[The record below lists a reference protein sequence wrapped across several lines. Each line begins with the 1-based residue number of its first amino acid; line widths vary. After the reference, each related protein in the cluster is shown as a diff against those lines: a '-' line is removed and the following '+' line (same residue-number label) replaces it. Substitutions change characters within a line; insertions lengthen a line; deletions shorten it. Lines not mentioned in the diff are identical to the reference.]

1 MSKERAWS
9 VLALV
14 QVGLLAQYSAPT
26 VVAVALVEIVMTEIM
41 VKIKMM
47 VMTKTYDLNMVV
59 LSMMRTVIITT
70 MWTRRWSC

>member
-26 VVAVALVEIVMTEIM
+26 VVAVALVEIVMTEI
-41 VKIKMM
+41 KMM
-47 VMTKTYDLNMVV
+47 AMTKTYDLNMVI
-59 LSMMRTVIITT
+59 LSMMRAVIITT

>member
-26 VVAVALVEIVMTEIM
+26 IVAVALVEIVMTG
-41 VKIKMM
+41 KIKMM

-59 LSMMRTVIITT
+59 LSMIR
-70 MWTRRWSC
+70 SPH

>member
-26 VVAVALVEIVMTEIM
+26 VVAVALVEIM

-47 VMTKTYDLNMVV
+47 AMTKTYDLNMVI
-59 LSMMRTVIITT
+59 LSMMRAVIIITIR
-70 MWTRRWSC
+70 TRRWSC

>member
-26 VVAVALVEIVMTEIM
+26 VVAVALVEMVVMEIM
-41 VKIKMM
+41 VTMA
-47 VMTKTYDLNMVV
+47 MTNTYDLNMVV

>member
-26 VVAVALVEIVMTEIM
+26 VVAVALVDDRDDGDYGEDQDDGDDKDI
-41 VKIKMM
+41 
-47 VMTKTYDLNMVV
+47 
-59 LSMMRTVIITT
+59 
-70 MWTRRWSC
+70 